1 MGAVSGR
8 GLLRLP
14 SSQPLFDVEP
24 FRSQPRRLALAR
36 EVARPTLVLGST
48 QPAELVDHL
57 ALRRHAAELAR
68 RRGGGGAVYLEPGRQ
83 LWMDAW
89 IPRDDPL
96 WAPDVSVAAE
106 WVGAWWTDALAHL
119 GQHGLGTHTGRSVP
133 GGLGGLVCFAGR
145 GPGEVFHRGRKL
157 VGLSQWRS
165 RDGALFSSCAYL
177 RWDPA
182 PLLGLLH
189 VDEHARDELGRDLMP
204 LAVGLRELEPPVEDL
219 GRVRDELLGSFPVL
233 AVPLWRDGDAPGVV

>member
-1 MGAVSGR
+1 
-8 GLLRLP
+8 LP
-14 SSQPLFDVEP
+14 SSQPLFDVEQ
-24 FRSQPRRLALAR
+24 FRSEPGRLALAR

-48 QPAELVDHL
+48 QPAELVDPL
-57 ALRRHAAELAR
+57 ALRRHSAELAR

-96 WAPDVSVAAE
+96 WALDVSVAAE
-106 WVGAWWTDALAHL
+106 WVGAWWTDVLARL
-119 GQHGLGTHTGRSVP
+119 GQHGFVTHTGRSVP
-133 GGLGGLVCFAGR
+133 GGLGGVVCFAGR

-165 RDGALFSSCAYL
+165 REGALFSSCAYL

-189 VDEHARDELGRDLMP
+189 VDEPARDELGRDLMP

-219 GRVRDELLGSFPVL
+219 GRVRDELLGSFPAL

>member
-1 MGAVSGR
+1 MGAVPGC

-24 FRSQPRRLALAR
+24 FRSEPRRLALAR
-36 EVARPTLVLGST
+36 EVAHPTLVLGST
-48 QPAELVDHL
+48 QTTDLVDSL
-57 ALRRHAAELAR
+57 ALRRRSVQLAR

-96 WAPDVSVAAE
+96 WVLDVSVAAE
-106 WVGAWWTDALAHL
+106 WVGAWWTDALGRL
-119 GQHGLGTHTGRSVP
+119 GQHGLDTHTGRSVP
-133 GGLGGLVCFAGR
+133 GELGGLVCFAGR
-145 GPGEVFHRGRKL
+145 GPGEVFLRGRKL

-165 RDGALFSSCAYL
+165 HQGALFSSCAYAQ
-177 RWDPA
+177 WDPE

-189 VDEHARDELGRDLMP
+189 VDEHAPDELGRDLMP

-219 GRVRDELLGSFPVL
+219 GRVRDELMGSFSALGMPSR
-233 AVPLWRDGDAPGVV
+233 RDGAAPGVV

>member
-1 MGAVSGR
+1 
-8 GLLRLP
+8 LP
-14 SSQPLFDVEP
+14 TSQPLFDVEQ
-24 FRSQPRRLALAR
+24 FRSEPRRLALAR

-48 QPAELVDHL
+48 QPAELVDPV
-57 ALRRHAAELAR
+57 ALRRHSAELAR

-96 WAPDVSVAAE
+96 WVLDVSVAAE
-106 WVGAWWTDALAHL
+106 WVGAWWTDALARL
-119 GQHGLGTHTGRSVP
+119 GQHGFDTHTGRSVP
-133 GGLGGLVCFAGR
+133 GGLGELVCFAGR

-165 RDGALFSSCAYL
+165 REGALFSSCAYL
-177 RWDPA
+177 RWDPD

-189 VDEHARDELGRDLMP
+189 VDEHARDELGRDLKP
-204 LAVGLRELEPPVEDL
+204 PAVGLRELEPPVEDL
-219 GRVRDELLGSFPVL
+219 GRVRDELLGSFPAL
-233 AVPLWRDGDAPGVV
+233 DVPSWRDGDAPGVV